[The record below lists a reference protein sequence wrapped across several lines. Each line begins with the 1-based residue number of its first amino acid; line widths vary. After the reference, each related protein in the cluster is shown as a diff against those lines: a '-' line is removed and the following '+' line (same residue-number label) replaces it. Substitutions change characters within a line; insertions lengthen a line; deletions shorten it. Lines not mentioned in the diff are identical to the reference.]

1 MGLLSPG
8 RAPSSAQGCP
18 GDVIQPYIRYIG
30 REVTS
35 GWLCRSLATGN
46 RSETEWEVLLIHG
59 ARFSFL
65 KGLGFHF
72 PPKKDVR
79 RGISLAE
86 VSACIQYFYW
96 AHAIFLGGRHT
107 PPILQMSKQALR
119 APEAYSS

>member
-46 RSETEWEVLLIHG
+46 RSETEWEVLLTHG

-86 VSACIQYFYW
+86 VSACIQLATLTSIFIGHTLSSWGAGTPHPFY
-96 AHAIFLGGRHT
+96 R
-107 PPILQMSKQALR
+107 
-119 APEAYSS
+119 